1 MKKVFVLAVLFMI
14 HSYVSALAA
23 DDTVLAKIGDNKI
36 TISDFKRM
44 INYFDAGTRRMIEQ
58 DPQFKAVV
66 LQNIVQRMVISKM
79 ARDKGLDKRLHIKE
93 QIELY
98 SIDLLTSEYLKE
110 EVIAKI
116 DVTEDD
122 IKSYYKTHQE
132 EFEVPEMIRVRHILI
147 RNPMSKS
154 DSTDDKNKRK
164 EKAEEVLKKIKAGE
178 DFAGLASEY
187 SEDQGSKEKGGDLGL
202 ITKGMMA
209 PELEKVAFSLK
220 PGEVS
225 DIIETRYGFH
235 IIKVEEKRES
245 FIEPYEKIKDKV
257 KERLFND
264 LKKTRVEE
272 FIRKIEKDAV
282 VEIYPERLSD
292 KEKK

>member
-23 DDTVLAKIGDNKI
+23 DDTVLAKIGDEKI
-36 TISDFKRM
+36 TISNFKRM
-44 INYFDAGTRRMIEQ
+44 INYFDAGTRKMIEQ

-79 ARDKGLDKRLHIKE
+79 ARDKGLDKRPHIKE

-122 IKSYYKTHQE
+122 IKSYYKAHQE
-132 EFEVPEMIRVRHILI
+132 EFEAPEMIRVRHILI

-154 DSTDDKNKRK
+154 DSIDDKNKRK

-178 DFAGLASEY
+178 DFAGLASES
-187 SEDQGSKEKGGDLGL
+187 SEDQASKEKGGDLGL
-202 ITKGMMA
+202 ITKGMMV
-209 PELEKVAFSLK
+209 PELEKVAFSLR

-257 KERLFND
+257 KEKLFND
-264 LKKTRVEE
+264 LKKTGVEE
-272 FIRKIEKDAV
+272 FIRKVEKDAG
-282 VEIYPERLSD
+282 VEIYPELLSD